1 MTASSAQL
9 QKKTSK
15 QASGRRTG
23 LCLRDDHH
31 HPQQEEEGGGVI
43 GQENLVRTSVNF
55 RESPV
60 DCVHR
65 QDGWGW
71 DGVQEGGDEGFQPV

>member
-1 MTASSAQL
+1 M
-9 QKKTSK
+9 
-15 QASGRRTG
+15 
-23 LCLRDDHH
+23 RDDHH

-71 DGVQEGGDEGFQPV
+71 DGVQEGGDEDFQPV

>member
-1 MTASSAQL
+1 M
-9 QKKTSK
+9 
-15 QASGRRTG
+15 
-23 LCLRDDHH
+23 RDDHH

-43 GQENLVRTSVNF
+43 GQENLARTSVNF

-65 QDGWGW
+65 QDCWGW
-71 DGVQEGGDEGFQPV
+71 DGVQEGGDEDFQPV